1 VQIND
6 DNRDWVHGM
15 MRQMKGKDHN
25 APKFLN
31 GGRVRERNG
40 LFFLRNPNF
49 VVKVGAFQ
57 RPGW

>member
-1 VQIND
+1 
-6 DNRDWVHGM
+6 
-15 MRQMKGKDHN
+15 MKGKDHN
-25 APKFLN
+25 APTFLN